1 MTDRIQF
8 SILLLLLVVAQVAL
22 DLLTVVLAVRAVV
35 LVAELRPALR
45 ELQRRD
51 KETLAVKQLSIM
63 QTVVVVAVPVLQVE
77 TQTSRLLEPAAAESL
92 SLLLEH
98 R

>member
-1 MTDRIQF
+1 
-8 SILLLLLVVAQVAL
+8 LLLVVVQVVL

-35 LVAELRPALR
+35 LVVELRPALR
-45 ELQRRD
+45 DLQRRG

-63 QTVVVVAVPVLQVE
+63 QTAVVVAVPVLRVE
-77 TQTSRLLEPAAAESL
+77 TQTSRPLEPVVADSL
-92 SLLLEH
+92 SLSPGH

>member
-63 QTVVVVAVPVLQVE
+63 QTAVVVAVPVLQVE
-77 TQTSRLLEPAAAESL
+77 TQTSQRLEPVVAECLSL
-92 SLLLEH
+92 SPEH